1 MIVWLKDLNI
11 ILRQEMMLKKINL
24 ITTQCSHYKL
34 SFNLLPNVF
43 KNNPSP
49 TSTVIL
55 LEVNYMR
62 LDISNGIGLER
73 SLAIFPMV
81 V

>member
-1 MIVWLKDLNI
+1 
-11 ILRQEMMLKKINL
+11 MMLKKINL
-24 ITTQCSHYKL
+24 ITTLCSHYKL